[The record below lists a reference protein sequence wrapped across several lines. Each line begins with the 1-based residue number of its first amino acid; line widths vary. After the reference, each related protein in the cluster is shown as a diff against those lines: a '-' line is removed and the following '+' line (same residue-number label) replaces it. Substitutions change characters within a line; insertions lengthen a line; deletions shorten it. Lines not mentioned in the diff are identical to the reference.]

1 MTASLTV
8 TDAENQALP
17 ASAVE
22 VAVSNSTQLLYTGSL
37 SAGSV
42 SNLPPGVYSFYAQN
56 LLVGFNATVVSLVS
70 QPTSINLKL
79 SPYTSDYLLDTRTDR
94 SYYRPTDPALVLR
107 VVFGVSYPAL
117 KGGASCFSHRARS
130 PPARVTEAPVS
141 TGVNSPR
148 TTGTLGRC
156 ASATFKLFDPSN
168 PRLKR
173 RGFGKPI
180 NQSDTLPPV
189 NLLRPSSASSSGS
202 ICPPPYWGLYKTV
215 NLGVVNML
223 QGAVYS
229 WGKNASDQVQNTPTP
244 SQYSAVYSEVS
255 INGGPLSQSSAT
267 LHSVTTT
274 EQLPMAS
281 TFNPN
286 GPENYDVNMQ
296 GTWYDYIYHQYEWG
310 FFNGHVKEVF
320 EMGQSGNWYK
330 YDNWA
335 TSTSDY
341 SFSYFEN
348 SAIGDKNQNTIYMT
362 LSQVGT
368 QSQSF
373 GVEATLSVGSSSTG
387 GEFSGSFNIAGY
399 SSLNSQT
406 TGTTVVYQLTG
417 YDYCGGFYL
426 YRSGWVLGFSQGF
439 KSC

>member
-17 ASAVE
+17 AGAVE
-22 VAVSNSTQLLYTGSL
+22 VAVSNSTHFLYTGPL

-42 SNLPPGVYSFYAQN
+42 FNLPPGVYSFYAQD

-70 QPTSINLKL
+70 QPVSIKLKL
-79 SPYTSDYLLDTRTDR
+79 SPYTSGYLLDTKTDR
-94 SYYRPTDPALVLR
+94 AHYRPTDPALVLR
-107 VVFGVSYPAL
+107 VV
-117 KGGASCFSHRARS
+117 
-130 PPARVTEAPVS
+130 
-141 TGVNSPR
+141 
-148 TTGTLGRC
+148 LG
-156 ASATFKLFDPSN
+156 
-168 PRLKR
+168 
-173 RGFGKPI
+173 I

-189 NLLRPSSASSSGS
+189 NLLKPSGASSSGS
-202 ICPPPYWGLYKTV
+202 ICPTPYWGLYKTV

-244 SQYSAVYSEVS
+244 SQYSAVYLEVS

-286 GPENYDVNMQ
+286 GPENYDVYMQ
-296 GTWYDYIYHQYEWG
+296 GTWYVYIYHQYECG
-310 FFNGHVKEVF
+310 FFDGQVKEVF

-348 SAIGDKNQNTIYMT
+348 FATGDQNQNTIYVT

-373 GVEATLSVGSSSTG
+373 GVEAILSVGSSSTG

-426 YRSGWVLGFSQGF
+426 YRSGWVLGFSQGS